1 MTDASRPAW
10 QSLMGGPGIDRII
23 PDIQEK
29 LASLLD
35 LLPATA
41 TINIQTDAGYVTVSP
56 DWPRRSMDMVDSLVE
71 AIASVRG
78 ITHISL
84 QEYR

>member
-1 MTDASRPAW
+1 
-10 QSLMGGPGIDRII
+10 MGGPGIDRII

-41 TINIQTDAGYVTVSP
+41 TINIQTDVGYVTVSP
-56 DWPRRSMDMVDSLVE
+56 DWPRRSMDMVNSLVE